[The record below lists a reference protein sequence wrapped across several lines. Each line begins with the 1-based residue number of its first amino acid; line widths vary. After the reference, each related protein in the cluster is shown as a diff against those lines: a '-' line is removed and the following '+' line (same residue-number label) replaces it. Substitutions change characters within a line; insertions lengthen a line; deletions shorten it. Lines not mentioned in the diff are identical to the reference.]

1 MASSQAPD
9 LTARAEPAGAEQL
22 GACAGAKPMR
32 ADARRNYDKLLAAA
46 RDEFTARGSAGSLEE
61 IARRAAVGVGTLYRH
76 FPNRQQLLEAV
87 YVEEVQNLCRSTED
101 FTDSD
106 PWAALTG
113 WLHRFIG
120 YVATKHAL
128 ADEMMTTM
136 NKDAPVFRACHN
148 AIFSAGEP
156 LLEQAKRAGV
166 VRTDVAFEDVMSL
179 VGGITMMR
187 NATPERMT
195 RVLDVALDGLRYG
208 AGRDDST
215 P

>member
-1 MASSQAPD
+1 VASPEASAP
-9 LTARAEPAGAEQL
+9 P
-22 GACAGAKPMR
+22 ACAGAKPMR

-46 RDEFTARGSAGSLEE
+46 REEFTARGSAGSLEE
-61 IARRAAVGVGTLYRH
+61 IARRAGVGVGTLYRH

-87 YVEEVQNLCRSTED
+87 YVEEVQNLCRSAGD
-101 FTDSD
+101 FPDRD

-128 ADEMMTTM
+128 ADELMTTM
-136 NKDAPVFRACHN
+136 SKDAPVFRTCHE

-156 LLEQAKRAGV
+156 LLERAKRAGV
-166 VRTDVAFEDVMSL
+166 VRTDVPFEDVMSL
-179 VGGITMMR
+179 VVGVTMMR
-187 NATPERMT
+187 GATPERMT

-208 AGRDDST
+208 TG
-215 P
+215 